1 MELKKVNK
9 SETFSSRVEKT
20 RKDLNA
26 YSFLIWIDE
35 YLNPRQ
41 TESNVKDINLEM
53 STDDEDNSEGAKNPP
68 SFQKFDDHPFDEE
81 QIPVAT
87 QKRKLAL

>member
-1 MELKKVNK
+1 
-9 SETFSSRVEKT
+9 
-20 RKDLNA
+20 
-26 YSFLIWIDE
+26 
-35 YLNPRQ
+35 
-41 TESNVKDINLEM
+41 M